1 MSRNQPDPRDQ
12 GPRIDVNDYFEL
24 RSWAK
29 RYGVTPGD
37 VRRAV
42 ARVGNRAED
51 VEAHL
56 AVFAHS
62 TSHASLDE

>member
-1 MSRNQPDPRDQ
+1 MFSNQSPLREPA
-12 GPRIDVNDYFEL
+12 PRIDVKDYFDL

-42 ARVGNRAED
+42 ACVGDRAED

-62 TSHASLDE
+62 TSEASVGE